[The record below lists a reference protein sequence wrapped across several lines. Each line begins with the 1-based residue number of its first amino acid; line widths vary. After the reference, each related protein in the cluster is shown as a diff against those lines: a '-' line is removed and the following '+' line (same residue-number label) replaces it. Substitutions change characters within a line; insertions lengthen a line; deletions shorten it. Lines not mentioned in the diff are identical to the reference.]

1 MPGLFVGVAARRP
14 LPAAQAKEAL
24 VGPSPTPYKTPV
36 TPQRLARSSLPSQPR
51 TGRDGNAAQDAEAF
65 CRGLP
70 AGARLLGIDVGSKTL
85 GLALSD
91 VTRTIASGLLTL
103 KRGKFSAD
111 VAQLRTLIEAH
122 QVGGLVVGLP
132 ANLHGGDGPRAQSTR
147 AFVRNLAQHIALPM
161 LLWDERF
168 STAAAERVLIEAD
181 TSRRRRAAV
190 IDKVAATLILQ
201 TALDRMRQASASR
214 R

>member
-1 MPGLFVGVAARRP
+1 VPGFLRAVLPG
-14 LPAAQAKEAL
+14 LPAAGQRMPGKAL
-24 VGPSPTPYKTPV
+24 VGRSSTTYKTPV
-36 TPQRLARSSLPSQPR
+36 TPQRPARSGLPGQQR
-51 TGRDGNAAQDAEAF
+51 TGRENVAQDAEAF

-103 KRGKFSAD
+103 KRGKFSTDA
-111 VAQLRTLIEAH
+111 AQLKALIEAH
-122 QVGGLVVGLP
+122 GVGGLVVGLP
-132 ANLHGGDGPRAQSTR
+132 TDLHGRDGPSAQSTR
-147 AFVRNLAQHIALPM
+147 AFARNLAHHIGLPV

-168 STAAAERVLIEAD
+168 STAAAERILIAAD

-201 TALDRMRQASASR
+201 NALDRMRQACPGPR
-214 R
+214 